1 MRVLAY
7 VLGLALFPAFFVAAQ
22 QAQQQEPP
30 AAPKA
35 DPDEKPVEFVC
46 PMDPDVRAKGPAK
59 CPRCGMALVPG
70 IPDFVE
76 YPVRVQTQPRL
87 IKPGASTQL
96 IFEVL
101 DPKNAGKRVN
111 RFEMMHEKLFHLFLV
126 SRDLQYFAHE
136 HPTLEPDSRFR
147 FETKFPKPGMYRV
160 LTDFYPTGATP
171 QLVANT
177 IFVAGKAAA
186 PPQPL
191 RADTGPQKSE
201 NMSVSLT
208 MDPPQPLAGF
218 KTLLFFDLAP
228 ADGFEQ
234 YLGAWGHMMAASEDL
249 VDMIH
254 THPFIAD
261 GGSKVQFNMI
271 FPRPGIYRVWVQ
283 FQRKGVVNTV
293 AFNVPVQELK

>member
-1 MRVLAY
+1 MRVFSY
-7 VLGLALFPAFFVAAQ
+7 VLTLALLAASAAGAFLLP
-22 QAQQQEPP
+22 QEPSP
-30 AAPKA
+30 APKA

-70 IPDFVE
+70 IPEFVE
-76 YPVRVQTQPRL
+76 FPVRVQTQPRV
-87 IKPGASTQL
+87 IKPGIDTQM

-101 DPKNAGKRVN
+101 DPKTGKRVN
-111 RFEMMHEKLFHLFLV
+111 RFEMMHEKILHLFLV
-126 SRDLQYFAHE
+126 SADLQFFAHE

-177 IFVAGKAAA
+177 IFVAGKAVA
-186 PPQPL
+186 PQPL
-191 RADTGPQKSE
+191 QADVGTQKGE
-201 NMSVSLT
+201 NMNVSLT

-218 KTLLFFDLAP
+218 KTLLFFDLSP

-254 THPFIAD
+254 AHPFIAD
-261 GGSKVQFNMI
+261 GGPKVQFNMI

-283 FQRKGVVNTV
+283 FQRKGVVNTF

>member
-7 VLGLALFPAFFVAAQ
+7 VLASTLAIGLSMAAALLA
-22 QAQQQEPP
+22 QEPSVKP
-30 AAPKA
+30 AAE
-35 DPDEKPVEFVC
+35 PDEKPVEFVC

-70 IPDFVE
+70 IPEFVE
-76 YPVRVQTQPRL
+76 YPVRMQTAPRVV
-87 IKPGASTQL
+87 KPATPAQL

-101 DPKNAGKRVN
+101 DPKSGKRVN
-111 RFEMMHEKLFHLFLV
+111 RFEMMHERLFHLFLV

-136 HPTLEPDSRFR
+136 HPTLEPDSKFR
-147 FETKFPKPGMYRV
+147 FETSFPKPGMYRV
-160 LTDFYPTGATP
+160 LTDFYPTGGTP

-177 IFVAGKAAA
+177 LFVAGKSS
-186 PPQPL
+186 PPKPL
-191 RADTGPQKSE
+191 TADVGPQKGE
-201 NMSVSLT
+201 NLNVTLT
-208 MDPPQPLAGF
+208 LEPSQPLAGF

-228 ADGFEQ
+228 HDGFEQ

-261 GGSKVQFNMI
+261 GGPKVQFNMI

-293 AFNVPVQELK
+293 AFNIPVQELK